1 MFYLIL
7 NIDRSDLRMFA
18 CFSYLGV
25 PTVASSKKQ
34 MLKNKK
40 KRTETGHFF
49 AFFSCPVVG
58 RDTFSPLA
66 PIPGPEKNVAMPHPL
81 LPFSWRSV

>member
-58 RDTFSPLA
+58 RDTFSPLVQQSQR
-66 PIPGPEKNVAMPHPL
+66 PGTADFFNGE
-81 LPFSWRSV
+81 LPF